1 MDKPYLEETT
11 YENEFLPKSWRTTE
25 ALKELSV
32 YLQFNWEQR
41 YLFFNDELNSKRQQ
55 FLDFV
60 GFNGIRTNKYIGTIS
75 FKNERMNIFPKVYKS
90 DAEGYSGDEGIHHL
104 YRNILKWLNYCKKSS
119 YPYVNIDSQLDDVD
133 DLREL
138 FVTIYLGYVLEAFK
152 RSRYYKY
159 EEKSEDLNYVKGR
172 IDFSDYV
179 LRKHINGK
187 GDQFLCNYSEFE
199 FDNKLNRII
208 KCTCS
213 YLLRES
219 TSEKNRQR
227 IRDILRW
234 LSEISDV
241 PCTPH
246 DCDSIKLNSVYRHY
260 RVVLSMSKMFLMNKT
275 TNLFS
280 NNQDSFCFLFP
291 SELLFE
297 GFVGGFIE
305 DMLRDRA
312 IVTLQKNDKYVF
324 ENLLYGK
331 ESLGEAFQ
339 TRQDIVVC
347 FDNNRSFVLD
357 TKYKV
362 LPRFQDRKDLKKALA
377 ENISSADLYQM
388 ITYARLRG
396 VSHIYLLYPLK
407 RFEEEEPVIPVG
419 IHHVDSPQNTEDI
432 FVHLVRIPFVFEAD
446 EKKTT
451 ESLTRIMESI
461 FKN

>member
-11 YENEFLPKSWRTTE
+11 YENGLLPKSWRTTE
-25 ALKELSV
+25 ALRELSD

-41 YLFFNDELNSKRQQ
+41 YLFFNDESKNKRQQ
-55 FLDFV
+55 FLDFT

-75 FKNERMNIFPKVYKS
+75 FKNERMNIFPKVYKFGTEGCS
-90 DAEGYSGDEGIHHL
+90 DEDVHHL
-104 YRNILKWLNYCKKSS
+104 FRNILKWLNYCRKSS

-152 RSRYYKY
+152 RSRYHKY
-159 EEKSEDLNYVKGR
+159 EEKSEDLSFVKGR
-172 IDFSDYV
+172 IDFSDYI
-179 LRKHINGK
+179 LRKYLNGK
-187 GDQFLCNYSEFE
+187 GDRFLCEYSEFE

-213 YLLRES
+213 DLLRKS

-227 IRDILRW
+227 IRDILRR
-234 LSEISDV
+234 LNEVSDV

-275 TNLFS
+275 TNLLS

-305 DMLRDRA
+305 DILCEEASVKLQQSDR
-312 IVTLQKNDKYVF
+312 YVF
-324 ENLLYGK
+324 EDLSYGDSNFGK
-331 ESLGEAFQ
+331 AFQ
-339 TRQDIVVC
+339 TRQDIVVD
-347 FDNNRSFVLD
+347 FNDDHRMIVLD
-357 TKYKV
+357 TKYKI
-362 LPRFQDRKDLKKALA
+362 LPRFEGSEDLKKALTD
-377 ENISSADLYQM
+377 NVSSSDLYQM
-388 ITYARLRG
+388 VTYAKLMD
-396 VSHIYLLYPLK
+396 VSDVYLLYPLL
-407 RFEEEEPVIPVG
+407 RFEDEEPVIPVG
-419 IHHVDSPQNTEDI
+419 TFHTDSGNDI
-432 FVHLVRIPFVFEAD
+432 RVHFVRLPFIFEAD
-446 EKKTT
+446 ETATENTFKRILKTVL
-451 ESLTRIMESI
+451 S
-461 FKN
+461 K